1 MTDLPT
7 LVHDGSRDLETALT
21 KSDRLEIRVW
31 LRLLTC
37 TNMIEQRI
45 RQNLR
50 EEFGITLPR
59 FDLLAQLQRAPDG
72 LTMGELSR
80 RLMVT
85 NGNVTGL
92 IERLVGEGLVE
103 RRSAPG
109 DRRAQVVRLTAAG
122 EQALV
127 GMLPVHHGWVETML
141 AGLGR
146 DDMATLLALLARLKQ
161 SLGDDGEDRIGPTEG
176 EIQ

>member
-1 MTDLPT
+1 MTDPRIG
-7 LVHDGSRDLETALT
+7 VIPAAGDFETALT
-21 KSDRLEIRVW
+21 KSDLLEIRVW

-37 TNMIEQRI
+37 TNLVEQRI

-59 FDLLAQLQRAPDG
+59 FDLLAQLKRAPDG

-80 RLMVT
+80 RLMVS

-103 RRSAPG
+103 REKAPG

-122 EQALV
+122 DAALLE
-127 GMLPVHHGWVETML
+127 MLPVHHRWVEAMFASL
-141 AGLGR
+141 SR
-146 DDMATLLALLARLKQ
+146 DEMMNLLTLLARLKR
-161 SLGDDGEDRIGPTEG
+161 SLVDSGINRGPAEG
-176 EIQ
+176 QRS